1 MDWMKISSAIFLI
14 LMLFFLLPRAKQMFT
29 NSPKAEA
36 GDWQAAMVPLFG
48 VIGFV
53 ALLAWLVSQ

>member
-1 MDWMKISSAIFLI
+1 MDWMKIGSAVLIIAMIIFI
-14 LMLFFLLPRAKQMFT
+14 WPSMKHMVN

-36 GDWQAAMVPLFG
+36 GDWQSAILPIAA

-53 ALLAWLVSQ
+53 ALLIYLV